1 MSDASKLKEKQKWAI
16 EKPKLDNAR
25 RLRGIYFV
33 DPKREEFK
41 DILKNARRKF
51 AIPMPAAMPCK
62 TPRNCRGETCNNI
75 GTHKT
80 KYACIVKA
88 DESIRNRMEGALR
101 RCHEDHIAGKGMN
114 SLSHYNS
121 VHNFIPMPQAMKM
134 PDAKA
139 ALEKMRKIGENTGMA
154 ADESQKQK

>member
-62 TPRNCRGETCNNI
+62 TPR
-75 GTHKT
+75 
-80 KYACIVKA
+80 
-88 DESIRNRMEGALR
+88 
-101 RCHEDHIAGKGMN
+101 IAAEKPATILEHTRQN
-114 SLSHYNS
+114 TLVLSKLTN
-121 VHNFIPMPQAMKM
+121 
-134 PDAKA
+134 
-139 ALEKMRKIGENTGMA
+139 L
-154 ADESQKQK
+154 